1 MNIGDYVR
9 TNDGYI
15 YKIKKIPTE
24 YKVIVDAKSLFGEE
38 LEIYNIE
45 IIKSSPNII
54 DLIKEN
60 DYVKLDGRGNIKYW
74 RIVKGET
81 NKLMIEDDGWNELDD
96 LEDEEITGI
105 ITCEQMK
112 NMEYK
117 VGD

>member
-1 MNIGDYVR
+1 MNIGNYVR
-9 TNDGYI
+9 IKNGI
-15 YKIKKIPTE
+15 GKIIKCNSMYFILDTDKDN
-24 YKVIVDAKSLFGEE
+24 IVHDQD
-38 LEIYNIE
+38 E

-54 DLIKEN
+54 DLIEEN
-60 DYVKLDGRGNIKYW
+60 DYVKLDGRSNIKYW
-74 RIVKGET
+74 RIVKGPT

-105 ITCEQMK
+105 ITYEQMK